1 MSLLRT
7 VAPLTSS
14 SQIAMLFASSAKSTT
29 TPPRL
34 CQHLL
39 RQFSSTR
46 RVPASNKRK
55 MQTSTWQTYTLNT
68 LPPPAREAVIPE
80 TSITG
85 GIPQVHDTRP
95 PPSSHSFDI
104 PAPKT
109 QEQPQPRIALPEHEA
124 QKPKPV
130 KKRPRYNFVPLKK
143 TISFTPRAVDALREL
158 SQQPEAKLIKISVA
172 NRGCSGSAYDLKYV
186 EKPLASDIVQ
196 EQDGVKVLI
205 DPAAQ
210 LKIIGS
216 TMDWVEDR
224 LSAKFVFDN
233 PNIDK
238 SCGCGESFMTKDEA
252 KARNMAE

>member
-1 MSLLRT
+1 MSLPRA

-29 TPPRL
+29 ITPPRL

-46 RVPASNKRK
+46 PLPASNKRK

-68 LPPPAREAVIPE
+68 PPPPAREAVIQE

-85 GIPQVHDTRP
+85 GIPQ
-95 PPSSHSFDI
+95 
-104 PAPKT
+104 T
-109 QEQPQPRIALPEHEA
+109 QEAPQPRIALPEHEA

>member
-1 MSLLRT
+1 
-7 VAPLTSS
+7 
-14 SQIAMLFASSAKSTT
+14 
-29 TPPRL
+29 
-34 CQHLL
+34 
-39 RQFSSTR
+39 
-46 RVPASNKRK
+46 
-55 MQTSTWQTYTLNT
+55 MQTSTWQTYTLST
-68 LPPPAREAVIPE
+68 PPPPPPAREAAVPE

-95 PPSSHSFDI
+95 PSISI
-104 PAPKT
+104 TEA
-109 QEQPQPRIALPEHEA
+109 EA
-124 QKPKPV
+124 QKMKPV

-143 TISFTPRAVDALREL
+143 TISLTPRAVEALRDL
-158 SQQPEAKLIKISVA
+158 SNQPEAKLIKISVA

-186 EKPLASDIVQ
+186 EKGAPSDIVH

-238 SCGCGESFMTKDEA
+238 SCGCGESFMTKDESA
-252 KARNMAE
+252 AREAEKKASKGF

>member
-1 MSLLRT
+1 MSLQRA

-14 SQIAMLFASSAKSTT
+14 VPFIFRFASQSST
-29 TPPRL
+29 PLRE
-34 CQHLL
+34 CRRHIF
-39 RQFSSTR
+39 RQFSSS
-46 RVPASNKRK
+46 RVASAEAKRK
-55 MQTSTWQTYTLNT
+55 MQTSTWQTYTLST
-68 LPPPAREAVIPE
+68 PPPPSPPSAREAVVPE

-95 PPSSHSFDI
+95 PPISVTE
-104 PAPKT
+104 A
-109 QEQPQPRIALPEHEA
+109 EA
-124 QKPKPV
+124 QITKPV

-143 TISFTPRAVDALREL
+143 TISLTPRAVEALRDL
-158 SQQPEAKLIKISVA
+158 SNQPKAKLIKICVA

-186 EKPLASDIVQ
+186 DKGALTDIVH

-205 DPAAQ
+205 DPTAQ

-216 TMDWVEDR
+216 IMDWVEDR

-238 SCGCGESFMTKDEA
+238 SCGCGESFMTKDESA
-252 KARNMAE
+252 AREAEKKASKEL

>member
-1 MSLLRT
+1 MSLQRA

-14 SQIAMLFASSAKSTT
+14 SNIAMLFASTT
-29 TPPRL
+29 KTPPRL

-39 RQFSSTR
+39 HRQFSSTH
-46 RVPASNKRK
+46 PSLASTKRK

-68 LPPPAREAVIPE
+68 PPPPPARESDIPE
-80 TSITG
+80 SSITG

-95 PPSSHSFDI
+95 PPSQPSFEI
-104 PAPKT
+104 APPKTKT
-109 QEQPQPRIALPEHEA
+109 QEQPSISLTEAEA

-143 TISFTPRAVDALREL
+143 TISFTPRAVEALREL

-233 PNIDK
+233 PNIGMFIFL
-238 SCGCGESFMTKDEA
+238 GCSSLLCTNIQSH
-252 KARNMAE
+252 R

>member
-1 MSLLRT
+1 MSLQRA

-14 SQIAMLFASSAKSTT
+14 APIIFRFASSQPSAPLRQCS
-29 TPPRL
+29 
-34 CQHLL
+34 HII
-39 RQFSSTR
+39 RQFSSS
-46 RVPASNKRK
+46 RVTAAEAKRK
-55 MQTSTWQTYTLNT
+55 MQTSTWQTYTLST
-68 LPPPAREAVIPE
+68 PPPPPPAREATLPE

-95 PPSSHSFDI
+95 PSISVTE
-104 PAPKT
+104 A
-109 QEQPQPRIALPEHEA
+109 EA
-124 QKPKPV
+124 QKSKPV
-130 KKRPRYNFVPLKK
+130 KKRRQFNFVPLKK
-143 TISFTPRAVDALREL
+143 TITLTPRAVEVLRDL
-158 SQQPEAKLIKISVA
+158 SNQPEAKLIKISVA

-186 EKPLASDIVQ
+186 EKGALSDIVH

-205 DPAAQ
+205 DPTAQ

-238 SCGCGESFMTKDEA
+238 SCGCGESFMTKDESA
-252 KARNMAE
+252 AREAEKRASKGL

>member
-1 MSLLRT
+1 MSLQRA

-14 SQIAMLFASSAKSTT
+14 APIIFRFASSQSST
-29 TPPRL
+29 PVRE
-34 CQHLL
+34 CRYIF
-39 RQFSSTR
+39 RQFSSSR
-46 RVPASNKRK
+46 IANAEAKRK
-55 MQTSTWQTYTLNT
+55 MQTSTWQTYTLSAPPP
-68 LPPPAREAVIPE
+68 PPPAREAAIPE

-95 PPSSHSFDI
+95 PSISI
-104 PAPKT
+104 TEA
-109 QEQPQPRIALPEHEA
+109 EA
-124 QKPKPV
+124 QKTKPV

-143 TISFTPRAVDALREL
+143 TISLTPRAVEALRDL
-158 SQQPEAKLIKISVA
+158 SNQPEAKLIKISVA

-186 EKPLASDIVQ
+186 EKGAPSDIVH

-238 SCGCGESFMTKDEA
+238 SCGCGESFMTKDESA
-252 KARNMAE
+252 AREAEKKASKGF

>member
-1 MSLLRT
+1 MSLQRA

-14 SQIAMLFASSAKSTT
+14 APIIFRFASSQSST
-29 TPPRL
+29 P
-34 CQHLL
+34 L
-39 RQFSSTR
+39 RECRHIFRHFSSSG
-46 RVPASNKRK
+46 VAGAEAKRK
-55 MQTSTWQTYTLNT
+55 MQTSTWQTYTLST
-68 LPPPAREAVIPE
+68 PPPPPPPARAAAIPE
-80 TSITG
+80 SPITG

-95 PPSSHSFDI
+95 PSVNF
-104 PAPKT
+104 AET
-109 QEQPQPRIALPEHEA
+109 EA
-124 QKPKPV
+124 QKSKPV

-143 TISFTPRAVDALREL
+143 TISLTPRAVEALREL
-158 SQQPEAKLIKISVA
+158 SNQPEAKLIKISVA
-172 NRGCSGSAYDLKYV
+172 ARGCSGSAYDLKYV
-186 EKPLASDIVQ
+186 EKGALSDIVH

-238 SCGCGESFMTKDEA
+238 SCGCGESFMTKDESAAREAERKAA
-252 KARNMAE
+252 KGF

>member
-1 MSLLRT
+1 MLL
-7 VAPLTSS
+7 A
-14 SQIAMLFASSAKSTT
+14 STT
-29 TPPRL
+29 KTSTTPLRQ

-39 RQFSSTR
+39 RQFSSNQR
-46 RVPASNKRK
+46 LRASNKRK

-68 LPPPAREAVIPE
+68 PPPPARESHIPE
-80 TSITG
+80 SSITG

-95 PPSSHSFDI
+95 PPSHPSFDI
-104 PAPKT
+104 APTKL
-109 QEQPQPRIALPEHEA
+109 QEQPSISLTEAEA
-124 QKPKPV
+124 QKPKPI

-143 TISFTPRAVDALREL
+143 TISFTPRAVEALREL

-233 PNIDK
+233 PNIGMFELV
-238 SCGCGESFMTKDEA
+238 CALVYPLACC
-252 KARNMAE
+252 

>member
-1 MSLLRT
+1 MSLQRA

-14 SQIAMLFASSAKSTT
+14 APIVFRFASSPSST
-29 TPPRL
+29 PMRE
-34 CQHLL
+34 CRHIF
-39 RQFSSTR
+39 RQFSSS
-46 RVPASNKRK
+46 RVANAEAKRK
-55 MQTSTWQTYTLNT
+55 MQTSTWQTYTLST
-68 LPPPAREAVIPE
+68 PPPPPAREAAIPE

-95 PPSSHSFDI
+95 PSISI
-104 PAPKT
+104 TEA
-109 QEQPQPRIALPEHEA
+109 EA
-124 QKPKPV
+124 QKTKPV

-143 TISFTPRAVDALREL
+143 TISLTPRAVEALRDL
-158 SQQPEAKLIKISVA
+158 SNQPEAKLIKISVA

-186 EKPLASDIVQ
+186 EKGAPSDIVH

-233 PNIDK
+233 PNIGRFHYNFHPISSRLLGVPTNNAQTNLVDAVNH
-238 SCGCGESFMTKDEA
+238 S
-252 KARNMAE
+252 